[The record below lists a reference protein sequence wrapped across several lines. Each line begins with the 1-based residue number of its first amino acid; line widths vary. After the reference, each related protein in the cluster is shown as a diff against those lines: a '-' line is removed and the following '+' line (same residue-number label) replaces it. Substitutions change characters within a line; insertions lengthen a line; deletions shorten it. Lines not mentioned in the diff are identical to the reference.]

1 MKVISLAFVF
11 TMMILFLAVSASA
24 QLGVGL
30 GFSRSTT
37 SVYSGRY
44 AFIPKDATP
53 NSGML
58 IDTETGRMWQLVEIH
73 VDKGGNTYKLIPIPY
88 EDLTGNKIGVHPEA
102 QIPFNPNLQKLTQ
115 DSTRIK

>member
-1 MKVISLAFVF
+1 MKVISLALIY
-11 TMMILFLAVSASA
+11 TMAISAVSASA

-37 SVYSGRY
+37 AVYSGRY

-58 IDTETGRMWQLVEIH
+58 IDTETGRMWQLVEIR
-73 VDKGGNTYKLIPIPY
+73 DKGGNTYKLIPIPY
-88 EDLTGNKIGVHPEA
+88 EDLAGKKIGVNPE
-102 QIPFNPNLQKLTQ
+102 PQ
-115 DSTRIK
+115 DTTLIKPH